1 MGRRREGREA
11 ALQILYQMELS
22 RQPPEECLCSYWETR
37 QEPAPEVREFA
48 EAIALRAVEAC
59 DTIDGLIDTAAS
71 NWQLDR
77 IARLDLSLLR
87 VAVCEL
93 LYFPETPVAVVIDE
107 AVEIARRFSDE
118 KAPSFVNGLLD
129 HIARQRGLIEQD

>member
-11 ALQILYQMELS
+11 ALQMLYQIELS
-22 RQPPEECLCSYWETR
+22 GQTPQECIASYWGTR
-37 QEPAPEVREFA
+37 REVSPEVREFA
-48 EAIALRAVEAC
+48 ETIVRRAVAEC
-59 DTIDGLIDTAAS
+59 EPIDCLIDSAAS

-93 LYFPETPVAVVIDE
+93 LYFPETPAAVVIDE

-118 KAPSFVNGLLD
+118 DAPSFVNGLLD
-129 HIARQRGLIEQD
+129 RIARERGLVGQD